1 MKDNTGLLTTIYYNN
16 FMKYLLTLISV
27 GVALNAAP
35 FKKPEQRPEKPIVER
50 DHFGQ
55 WLDKEGYV
63 TDGPKI
69 KNWVDTDRDRI
80 DDRLQAG
87 PGQPAGKK
95 RPVVR
100 PRPEPQP
107 KPEPKPKPTKPTRP
121 TKPGGDKEKPTKPSK
136 PQRPERPEL
145 STDLKDKLDLYK
157 EEKDSLQKELKE
169 VLKKLDKPSRG
180 DVKEAI
186 AKFHKDNKDRFDAHK
201 ELGKTIKD
209 GLVAARPERPK
220 KPEVPEEVKKLHA
233 VQKEVHKALHNN
245 HKDLREKLK
254 DVTGEEKEELLVA
267 FKEKQQ
273 KLHEELKN
281 IQRQLRE
288 VPKLVICEK
297 PTDKVTRPNRRPPPK
312 PDHSDKTNDR
322 RPSVRR

>member
-1 MKDNTGLLTTIYYNN
+1 
-16 FMKYLLTLISV
+16 MKYLLALLSV
-27 GVALNAAP
+27 GAVLNAAP
-35 FKKPEQRPEKPIVER
+35 FKKPQQRPEKPIVEKG
-50 DHFGQ
+50 HFGQ

-80 DDRLQAG
+80 DDRLQSG
-87 PGQPAGKK
+87 PGEPVGKK
-95 RPVVR
+95 RPDVVR
-100 PRPEPQP
+100 P
-107 KPEPKPKPTKPTRP
+107 KPEPRPKPAKPTR
-121 TKPGGDKEKPTKPSK
+121 PGGDKEKPTKPSK

-145 STDLKDKLDLYK
+145 STDLKDKLDSYK

-180 DVKEAI
+180 VVKEAI
-186 AKFHKDNKDRFDAHK
+186 AKFHKDNKDRYDAHK

-209 GLVAARPERPK
+209 GLVSARPERPK

-233 VQKEVHKALHNN
+233 TQKEVHKALHNS
-245 HKDLREKLK
+245 HKELREKLK
-254 DVTGEEKEELLVA
+254 DVTGKEKEELLVA
-267 FKEKQQ
+267 FKENQQ

-288 VPKLVICEK
+288 VPKIAFDT

-312 PDHSDKTNDR
+312 PDHSDKKDDR
-322 RPSVRR
+322 RPVVRR